1 MKNNR
6 NKFFSISLYK
16 DALKQLRIIGIVLAV
31 VMGYMPI
38 ATGMMVGDHL
48 FFTDKIDC
56 ILYLFTTSVVMIYIF
71 RFTTKRKSSDVFYSL
86 PYTRTCLYISYVLA
100 AFTWIIAI
108 MVINVMGRLVYY
120 KRYKYMGHFTIR
132 YNLGML
138 ACVILIMGGISIAQG
153 LTGTIFTNIAMSGVI
168 LFVPRLLIRYI
179 VGFIYDL
186 CPYANMNYVKL
197 PFRDNINI
205 LSLINSRIR

>member
-71 RFTTKRKSSDVFYSL
+71 RFTTKRKASVVYFICISS
-86 PYTRTCLYISYVLA
+86 I
-100 AFTWIIAI
+100 
-108 MVINVMGRLVYY
+108 
-120 KRYKYMGHFTIR
+120 YMDYCHNGDKCYGKI
-132 YNLGML
+132 G
-138 ACVILIMGGISIAQG
+138 IL
-153 LTGTIFTNIAMSGVI
+153 
-168 LFVPRLLIRYI
+168 
-179 VGFIYDL
+179 
-186 CPYANMNYVKL
+186 
-197 PFRDNINI
+197 
-205 LSLINSRIR
+205 